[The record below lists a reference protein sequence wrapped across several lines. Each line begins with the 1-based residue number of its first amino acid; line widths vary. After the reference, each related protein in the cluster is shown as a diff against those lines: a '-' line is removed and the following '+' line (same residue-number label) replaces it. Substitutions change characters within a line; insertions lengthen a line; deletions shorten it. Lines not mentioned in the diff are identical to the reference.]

1 MKILITSIQRFCL
14 HDGPGI
20 RTTVFLKGCN
30 LHCPWCC
37 NPENI
42 NMYSQYYYKK
52 EKCIAENGVCKY
64 GICPFSDLKVTRK
77 KLLKITNDEY
87 TQCRS
92 GALGI
97 YGKYYD
103 DKELLAELYK
113 DWEFWAH
120 GGVTFSGGEP
130 LLQFYKLQPVLEK
143 LHKDKV
149 SICIE
154 TALCVDESIIEKAI
168 FYIDIFFV
176 DIKIADVQRMKRVV
190 GGDFDLLLKNLVLL
204 GNSNAHVIIRHPMI
218 KNYTDDEE
226 NIIRIKE
233 ILQKFPKFEYQELT
247 EHHLGDDKYRSL
259 GLK

>member
-42 NMYSQYYYKK
+42 DMHLQYYYKK
-52 EKCIAENGVCKY
+52 EKCIADNGNCKY

-77 KLLKITNDEY
+77 KLLKITCDEY
-87 TQCRS
+87 TQCKS
-92 GALGI
+92 GALGM
-97 YGKYYD
+97 YGKYYND
-103 DKELLAELYK
+103 EELLMELYK
-113 DWEFWAH
+113 DWKFWAH

-130 LLQFYKLQPVLEK
+130 LLQFYELQPVLAK
-143 LHKDKV
+143 LRKDKV

-154 TALCVDESIIEKAI
+154 TALCVDKSIVESAI
-168 FYIDIFFV
+168 SYIDIFFV
-176 DIKIADVQRMKRVV
+176 DIKIADAQRMKRVV
-190 GGDFDLLLKNLVLL
+190 GGDFDLLLKNLEILK
-204 GNSNAHVIIRHPMI
+204 NHNAHVIIRHPMI

-226 NIIRIKE
+226 NMIKIRA
-233 ILQKFPKFEYQELT
+233 ILRKFPKFEYQELN

-259 GLK
+259 GLL